1 MFYRSIALFLL
12 IMSAIAQAQTDNGS
26 NEEQQNVE
34 GETRY
39 ISDDLYTFL
48 HAGPG
53 RNFRI
58 LGSVTAGTTIK
69 QLQIDNES
77 QYIEIVDDKDRRGWV
92 DANFVV
98 DAQSIRSQLAELQEN
113 LSAADQ
119 NLDQQ
124 DQALNNLNRQLID
137 LQAQNTTL
145 KQQNEQ
151 LEAQQDGLQ
160 QRLSTQDKSEQ
171 QQWFIRGGGI
181 AIVGVVLGIIIAY
194 LPKKRRRN
202 DAWM

>member
-1 MFYRSIALFLL
+1 
-12 IMSAIAQAQTDNGS
+12 MSTTTQAQTNNGS
-26 NEEQQNVE
+26 NEGQQNLE

-58 LGSVTAGTTIK
+58 LGSVTAGTTVR
-69 QLQIDNES
+69 QLQIDNDS
-77 QYIEIVDDKDRRGWV
+77 QYVEIIDDKDRRGWV
-92 DANFVV
+92 DGEFIVST
-98 DAQSIRSQLAELQEN
+98 QSIRSQLEAYQEN
-113 LSAADQ
+113 LSAANQ

-124 DQALNNLNRQLID
+124 DQTLNSLNQQLLD
-137 LQAQNTTL
+137 LQSQNKTL
-145 KQQNEQ
+145 QQQNAQ
-151 LEAQQDGLQ
+151 LESQQTELQ
-160 QRLSTQDKSEQ
+160 QKISVQDKSEQ

-181 AIVGVVLGIIIAY
+181 AIIGVVLGIIVAY

>member
-1 MFYRSIALFLL
+1 
-12 IMSAIAQAQTDNGS
+12 
-26 NEEQQNVE
+26 
-34 GETRY
+34 
-39 ISDDLYTFL
+39 L

>member
-12 IMSAIAQAQTDNGS
+12 IICTATQAQTNDEPN
-26 NEEQQNVE
+26 NEQTNVE

-58 LGSVTAGTTIK
+58 LGSVTAGTAVR
-69 QLQIDNES
+69 QLQVDNEN
-77 QYIEIVDDKDRRGWV
+77 QYVEIIDDKDRRGWV
-92 DANFVV
+92 DANFIVTTP
-98 DAQSIRSQLAELQEN
+98 SIREQLSSLQEN
-113 LSAADQ
+113 LARSNQ
-119 NLDQQ
+119 NLNQQ
-124 DQALNNLNRQLID
+124 DQAVSTLNQQLND
-137 LQAQNTTL
+137 LQVQNETL
-145 KQQNEQ
+145 KQQNAKLQSEQ
-151 LEAQQDGLQ
+151 NDLQ
-160 QRLSTQDKSEQ
+160 QQLNLRDSSEQ

-181 AIVGVVLGIIIAY
+181 AIVGVILGIIVAY

>member
-1 MFYRSIALFLL
+1 MGS
-12 IMSAIAQAQTDNGS
+12 IAQAQTNNGS

-34 GETRY
+34 GEERY
-39 ISDDLYTFL
+39 ISDDLYTFI

-58 LGSVTAGTTIK
+58 LGSVTAGTTVT
-69 QLQIDNES
+69 QIQVDNEN
-77 QYIEIVDDKDRRGWV
+77 QYIEIIDDKNRRGWV
-92 DANFVV
+92 DANFVM
-98 DAQSIRSQLAELQEN
+98 ASPSIRSQLASLQEN

-124 DQALNNLNRQLID
+124 DQALNSLNRQLAE
-137 LQAQNTTL
+137 LQSQNATL
-145 KQQNEQ
+145 KQQSEELEVQRNE
-151 LEAQQDGLQ
+151 LQ
-160 QRLSTQDKSEQ
+160 QKLSVQGKSEQ

-181 AIVGVVLGIIIAY
+181 AIAGVVLGIIVAY